1 MKINEEPVTF
11 PSVLAK
17 IDSKMDRAREHRDRA
32 ERLRDERQFE
42 YWSGAYDHL
51 KDARILVGTLA
62 IFHGEGIGRQ

>member
-11 PSVLAK
+11 SPVLSK
-17 IDSKMDRAREHRDRA
+17 IDSMKDRAREYRDRA

-51 KDARILVGTLA
+51 KDTRTLVGTLA
-62 IFHGEGIGRQ
+62 IFHGEGVARQ